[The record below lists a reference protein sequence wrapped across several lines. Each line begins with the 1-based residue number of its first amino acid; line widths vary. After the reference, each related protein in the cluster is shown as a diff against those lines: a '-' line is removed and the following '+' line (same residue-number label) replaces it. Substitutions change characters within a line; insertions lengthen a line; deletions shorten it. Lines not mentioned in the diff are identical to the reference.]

1 MADMTGAFLAM
12 PNSLQDLPPKWAHF
26 CLGIER
32 FITDDLALDT
42 TGMTLAVGLSGGA
55 DSTALLLCLHWLA
68 VKNGGRVVAAHL
80 NHRLRPEADNDAR
93 WAAALCES
101 LGVPCVVREEDV
113 AALAASRGVG
123 VEEAGREARYILF
136 ADVLAQHGADFITL
150 GHHLDDLGED
160 VLMRLARGT
169 AWPGL
174 SGMVGRDDG
183 RRLLRPLLLTPKSTL
198 TRFLTALG
206 VPWRE
211 DATNSDPR
219 WARNRIRAT
228 VMPLLLQ
235 ENPNFLDAVA
245 RLWRVGSAD
254 RDYWDAMTRN
264 TGTTLSDT
272 TLAEAHRAL
281 RLRLYK
287 AALDGLGPGQPL
299 ADTLFGLDRAWQDR
313 RIGATFQ
320 FSGEKTAAITAAGVV
335 FSVGH

>member
-1 MADMTGAFLAM
+1 MADMTGAFPAM

-80 NHRLRPEADNDAR
+80 NHRLRPEADEDAR
-93 WAAALCES
+93 WAASLCES
-101 LGVPCVVREEDV
+101 LRVPCVVREENV
-113 AALAASRGVG
+113 AGLAASRGVG
-123 VEEAGREARYILF
+123 VEEAGREARYALF
-136 ADVLAQHGADFITL
+136 ADVRTQHKADFIAL
-150 GHHLDDLGED
+150 GHHQDDLAED
-160 VLMRLARGT
+160 VLLRLTRGT

-198 TRFLTALG
+198 IGLLTALG
-206 VPWRE
+206 VSWRE

-219 WARNRIRAT
+219 WARNRIRST
-228 VMPLLLQ
+228 VIPLLQQ

-254 RDYWDAMTRN
+254 RDYWDAQTA
-264 TGTTLSDT
+264 TAGTTLTDA
-272 TLAEAHRAL
+272 TLARAHRAL

-287 AALDGLGPGQPL
+287 SALDRLGPGQAL
-299 ADTLFGLDRAWQDR
+299 ADTLFRLDRAWQDG

-320 FSGEKTAAITAAGVV
+320 FPGDKTAAVTGSGVV
-335 FSVGH
+335 FSAKH

>member
-1 MADMTGAFLAM
+1 MTVMTGAFPAM
-12 PNSLQDLPPKWAHF
+12 PRSLQDLPPQWAHF

-80 NHRLRPEADNDAR
+80 NHRLRPEADDDAR

-101 LGVPCVVREEDV
+101 LGVPCVVREENV
-113 AALAASRGVG
+113 AGLAASRGVG
-123 VEEAGREARYILF
+123 VEEAGREARYALF
-136 ADVLAQHGADFITL
+136 ADVLARHEAHFIAL
-150 GHHLDDLGED
+150 GHHLDDLAED
-160 VLMRLARGT
+160 VLLRLTRGT

-183 RRLLRPLLLTPKSTL
+183 RCLLRPLLLTQKSTL
-198 TRFLTALG
+198 AGFLTALG
-206 VPWRE
+206 VSWRE
-211 DATNSDPR
+211 DVTNSDPR
-219 WARNRIRAT
+219 WARNRIRST

-254 RDYWDAMTRN
+254 RDYWEAQTA
-264 TGTTLSDT
+264 TVGTTLSDDILT
-272 TLAEAHRAL
+272 GGHRAL

-287 AALDGLGPGQPL
+287 AALDRLGPGQAL

-320 FSGEKTAAITAAGVV
+320 FPGEKTATVTGSGVV
-335 FSVGH
+335 FSTRH